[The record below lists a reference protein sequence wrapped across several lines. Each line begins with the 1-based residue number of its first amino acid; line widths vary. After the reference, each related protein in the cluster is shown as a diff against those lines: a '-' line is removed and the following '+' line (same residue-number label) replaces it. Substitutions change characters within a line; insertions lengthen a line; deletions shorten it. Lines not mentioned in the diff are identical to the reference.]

1 MGEVHTVRASGQ
13 LRPSARNIDSC
24 RAPRRTAGWC
34 SARGTLQPGIRAARF
49 RRTAGS
55 HAWLW
60 LSAPA
65 RPGMRN
71 RMSDGGS
78 GMKAQ
83 QVEMFV
89 RAMATPADTTGL
101 QELADS
107 GKIRPETLVALV
119 GKTEG
124 TGAHDDW
131 GRVWADVV
139 LRDWTGRFLGI
150 PAGDV
155 AKQVIF
161 VLSGGCPGVITP
173 HIAAVT
179 REWVEVPDKAASASD
194 DKRLVV
200 GRAGSDPMPPEEV
213 GRMGQIRKVA
223 EATRAAMADAGLTD
237 PKDVHLV
244 MVKVPGLTTASIK
257 DAESRGK
264 TVVSHD
270 LTFGPEG
277 AGVYANDAAALGV
290 AMALGEV
297 PESSLSD
304 DVVRRDWDLYSEVA
318 MTSSGGEKRHGEVV
332 VFGNSTTSQSMLRIG
347 HAVTKDFI
355 DAEGVRN
362 ALRSAGL
369 QCNGLPAE
377 SDLSRLVHVFAKSVI
392 PGSDQIRGQRITLL
406 DDVDAY
412 QIGKALGGMLVA
424 SVTGRTTNYVSGGER
439 NSHQGPPGG
448 NIVAAVVRTE
458 ATP

>member
-1 MGEVHTVRASGQ
+1 
-13 LRPSARNIDSC
+13 
-24 RAPRRTAGWC
+24 
-34 SARGTLQPGIRAARF
+34 
-49 RRTAGS
+49 
-55 HAWLW
+55 
-60 LSAPA
+60 
-65 RPGMRN
+65 
-71 RMSDGGS
+71 
-78 GMKAQ
+78 MKAQ
-83 QVEMFV
+83 KVAMFV
-89 RAMATPADTTGL
+89 VPMAGPSDTSGL
-101 QELADS
+101 QALADA
-107 GKIRPETLVALV
+107 GKIKPDTLVAIA

-124 TGAHDDW
+124 TGQHDDW
-131 GRVWADVV
+131 GRVWADVS
-139 LRDWTGRFLGI
+139 LRQWTSKFLEI
-150 PAGDV
+150 PVDDV

-173 HIAAVT
+173 HIAVVT
-179 REWVEVPDKAASASD
+179 REWVEVPENGGE
-194 DKRLVV
+194 KRLVV

-223 EATRAAMADAGLTD
+223 EATHRAMADAGLTD
-237 PKDVHLV
+237 PRDVHLV

-297 PESSLSD
+297 KESALSD
-304 DVVRRDWDLYSEVA
+304 GVVRRDWSLYSEVA
-318 MTSSGGEKRHGEVV
+318 MTSSGGEKRHGEVL
-332 VFGNSTTSQSMLRIG
+332 VFGNSSGSQSSLVIG

-369 QCNGLPAE
+369 RFTGGLPDEA
-377 SDLSRLVHVFAKSVI
+377 DLSRLVHVFAKSVI

-448 NIVAAVVRTE
+448 NIIAAVVRTD
-458 ATP
+458 

>member
-1 MGEVHTVRASGQ
+1 
-13 LRPSARNIDSC
+13 
-24 RAPRRTAGWC
+24 
-34 SARGTLQPGIRAARF
+34 
-49 RRTAGS
+49 
-55 HAWLW
+55 
-60 LSAPA
+60 
-65 RPGMRN
+65 
-71 RMSDGGS
+71 
-78 GMKAQ
+78 MKAQ
-83 QVEMFV
+83 RVEMFV
-89 RAMATPADTTGL
+89 CSMASPSDTSGL
-101 QELADS
+101 QELAGS
-107 GKIRPETLVALV
+107 GKIKPETLVALV

-124 TGAHDDW
+124 TGQHDDW
-131 GRVWADVV
+131 GRVWADVA
-139 LRDWTGRFLGI
+139 LREWTAKFLGI
-150 PAGDV
+150 QVADV
-155 AKQVIF
+155 AQRVMF

-173 HIAAVT
+173 HIVAIT
-179 REWVEVPDKAASASD
+179 RELIEVPDKSGKAGEEKA
-194 DKRLVV
+194 LVV
-200 GRAGSDPMPPEEV
+200 GRAGSDAIAPEEV

-223 EATRAAMADAGLTD
+223 EATKQAMKDAGLTD
-237 PKDVHLV
+237 PKDIHLV

-257 DAESRGK
+257 NAESRGK
-264 TVVSHD
+264 SVVSHD

-290 AMALGEV
+290 ALALGEV
-297 PESSLSD
+297 PESKLSD
-304 DVVRRDWDLYSEVA
+304 EVVRRDWDLYSEVA

-332 VFGNSTTSQSMLRIG
+332 LFGNSTHSRSSLRIG

-362 ALRSAGL
+362 ALRTAGITFTG
-369 QCNGLPAE
+369 GLPDE

-412 QIGKALGGMLVA
+412 QIGKALGGMLIA

-458 ATP
+458 T

>member
-1 MGEVHTVRASGQ
+1 VKVQR
-13 LRPSARNIDSC
+13 
-24 RAPRRTAGWC
+24 
-34 SARGTLQPGIRAARF
+34 
-49 RRTAGS
+49 
-55 HAWLW
+55 
-60 LSAPA
+60 
-65 RPGMRN
+65 
-71 RMSDGGS
+71 
-78 GMKAQ
+78 
-83 QVEMFV
+83 VEMFV
-89 RAMATPADTTGL
+89 CPSATPADTSGL
-101 QELADS
+101 QQLADA
-107 GKIRPETLVALV
+107 GKLKPDTLVALV

-124 TGAHDDW
+124 TGFHDDW
-131 GRVWADVV
+131 GRVWADVA
-139 LRDWTGRFLGI
+139 LRDWTARFLGI
-150 PAGDV
+150 PVDEV
-155 AKQVIF
+155 AKRVIF

-179 REWVEVPDKAASASD
+179 REWVDVPDGASD
-194 DKRLVV
+194 GEKRLVV
-200 GRAGSDPMPPEEV
+200 GRSGSDAIAPEEV
-213 GRMGQIRKVA
+213 GRMAMIRKVA
-223 EATRAAMADAGLTD
+223 EATHRAMADAGLTD

-304 DVVRRDWDLYSEVA
+304 DVVRRNWDLYSEVA

-332 VFGNSTTSQSMLRIG
+332 VFGNSTASRSPLVIG

-355 DAEGVRN
+355 DAQGVRN
-362 ALRSAGL
+362 ALRSAGVRFKD
-369 QCNGLPAE
+369 GLPDEA
-377 SDLSRLVHVFAKSVI
+377 DLHRLVHVFAKSVI
-392 PGSDQIRGQRITLL
+392 PGSDQIRGRRITLL
-406 DDVDAY
+406 DDADAY

-458 ATP
+458 G

>member
-1 MGEVHTVRASGQ
+1 MK
-13 LRPSARNIDSC
+13 
-24 RAPRRTAGWC
+24 
-34 SARGTLQPGIRAARF
+34 LQR
-49 RRTAGS
+49 
-55 HAWLW
+55 
-60 LSAPA
+60 
-65 RPGMRN
+65 
-71 RMSDGGS
+71 
-78 GMKAQ
+78 
-83 QVEMFV
+83 VELFV
-89 RAMATPADTTGL
+89 CPMATPADTSGL
-101 QELADS
+101 QSLADS
-107 GKIRPETLVALV
+107 GKIKPDTLVALV

-139 LRDWTGRFLGI
+139 LREWTGRFLGI
-150 PAGDV
+150 PPSEV

-179 REWVEVPDKAASASD
+179 REWVDVPDAAGDANAE
-194 DKRLVV
+194 KRLVV

-223 EATRAAMADAGLTD
+223 EATRAAIADAGLTD

-244 MVKVPGLTTASIK
+244 MVKVPGLTVSSIR

-304 DVVRRDWDLYSEVA
+304 DVVRRDWSLYSEVA

-332 VFGNSTTSQSMLRIG
+332 VFGNSINSRSALRIG
-347 HAVTKDFI
+347 HAVTRDFI

-369 QCNGLPAE
+369 PFSNGLPDEKA
-377 SDLSRLVHVFAKSVI
+377 LPRLVHVFAKSVI

-406 DDVDAY
+406 DDADAY

-448 NIVAAVVRTE
+448 NIVAAVVRADE
-458 ATP
+458 

>member
-1 MGEVHTVRASGQ
+1 
-13 LRPSARNIDSC
+13 
-24 RAPRRTAGWC
+24 
-34 SARGTLQPGIRAARF
+34 
-49 RRTAGS
+49 
-55 HAWLW
+55 
-60 LSAPA
+60 
-65 RPGMRN
+65 
-71 RMSDGGS
+71 
-78 GMKAQ
+78 
-83 QVEMFV
+83 MFV
-89 RAMATPADTTGL
+89 CPMATPSDTSGL
-101 QELADS
+101 QKLADS
-107 GKIRPETLVALV
+107 GKIKPDTLVALA

-124 TGAHDDW
+124 TGQHDDW
-131 GRVWADVV
+131 GRVWADVA
-139 LRDWTGRFLGI
+139 LREWTAKFAGI
-150 PAGDV
+150 PVADV

-173 HIAAVT
+173 HIAVVT
-179 REWVEVPDKAASASD
+179 REWVEVPDGVSSATGE
-194 DKRLVV
+194 KRLVV
-200 GRAGSDPMPPEEV
+200 GRAGSEPMPPEEV

-223 EATRAAMADAGLTD
+223 EATHRAMADAGLTD
-237 PKDVHLV
+237 SKDVHLV
-244 MVKVPGLTTASIK
+244 MVKVPGLTTASVK

-270 LTFGPEG
+270 LTFGAEG

-297 PESSLSD
+297 PESKLSD
-304 DVVRRDWDLYSEVA
+304 SVVRRDWSLFSEVA
-318 MTSSGGEKRHGEVV
+318 MTSSGGEKRHGEVL
-332 VFGNSTTSQSMLRIG
+332 VFGNSSHSRSPLRIG

-369 QCNGLPAE
+369 QFNGGLPDE
-377 SDLSRLVHVFAKSVI
+377 KDLSRLVHVFAKSVI
-392 PGSDQIRGQRITLL
+392 PGSDQVRGQRITLL

-448 NIVAAVVRTE
+448 NIIAAVVRAE
-458 ATP
+458 PAA

>member
-1 MGEVHTVRASGQ
+1 
-13 LRPSARNIDSC
+13 
-24 RAPRRTAGWC
+24 
-34 SARGTLQPGIRAARF
+34 
-49 RRTAGS
+49 
-55 HAWLW
+55 
-60 LSAPA
+60 
-65 RPGMRN
+65 
-71 RMSDGGS
+71 
-78 GMKAQ
+78 MKAQ
-83 QVEMFV
+83 RVELFV
-89 RAMATPADTTGL
+89 CPMATPADTTGL
-101 QELADS
+101 QKLADE
-107 GKIRPETLVALV
+107 GKIKPDTLVALV

-139 LRDWTGRFLGI
+139 LREWTGRFLGI
-150 PAGDV
+150 PASEV
-155 AKQVIF
+155 ANQVIF

-173 HIAAVT
+173 HIVAVSRDWVDGPDEHGAAG
-179 REWVEVPDKAASASD
+179 RE
-194 DKRLVV
+194 KRLVV

-223 EATRAAMADAGLTD
+223 DATHRAMADAGLTD

-244 MVKVPGLTTASIK
+244 MVKVPGLTTSSIK

-304 DVVRRDWDLYSEVA
+304 GVVRRNWDLYSEVA
-318 MTSSGGEKRHGEVV
+318 MTSSGGEKRHGEVL
-332 VFGNSTTSQSMLRIG
+332 VFGNSSASQSSLVIG

-355 DAEGVRN
+355 DADGVRS

-369 QCNGLPAE
+369 
-377 SDLSRLVHVFAKSVI
+377 H
-392 PGSDQIRGQRITLL
+392 
-406 DDVDAY
+406 
-412 QIGKALGGMLVA
+412 
-424 SVTGRTTNYVSGGER
+424 
-439 NSHQGPPGG
+439 
-448 NIVAAVVRTE
+448 
-458 ATP
+458 

>member
-1 MGEVHTVRASGQ
+1 
-13 LRPSARNIDSC
+13 
-24 RAPRRTAGWC
+24 
-34 SARGTLQPGIRAARF
+34 
-49 RRTAGS
+49 
-55 HAWLW
+55 
-60 LSAPA
+60 
-65 RPGMRN
+65 
-71 RMSDGGS
+71 
-78 GMKAQ
+78 MKAQ
-83 QVEMFV
+83 RVDMFV
-89 RAMATPADTTGL
+89 CPSATPADTSRL
-101 QELADS
+101 QALADS
-107 GKIRPETLVALV
+107 GHIKPETLVALV

-124 TGAHDDW
+124 TGFHDDW
-131 GRVWADVV
+131 GRVWADVA
-139 LRDWTGRFLGI
+139 LRDWTARFLRI
-150 PAGDV
+150 PVDEV
-155 AKQVIF
+155 AKHVIF

-179 REWVEVPDKAASASD
+179 REWVEVPEQGWPGE
-194 DKRLVV
+194 KRLVV
-200 GRAGSDPMPPEEV
+200 GRAGSEAIAPEEV
-213 GRMGQIRKVA
+213 GRMGMIRKVA
-223 EATRAAMADAGLTD
+223 EATRRAMSDAGLTD

-297 PESSLSD
+297 PEFSLSD
-304 DVVRRDWDLYSEVA
+304 DVVRRNWDLYSEVA

-332 VFGNSTTSQSMLRIG
+332 VFGNSSASASSLVIG
-347 HAVTKDFI
+347 HAVTDDFI

-369 QCNGLPAE
+369 RFKDGLPDEA
-377 SDLSRLVHVFAKSVI
+377 DLGRLVHVFAKSVI
-392 PGSDQIRGQRITLL
+392 PGSDQVRGQRITLL
-406 DDVDAY
+406 DDADAY

-448 NIVAAVVRTE
+448 NIVAAVVR
-458 ATP
+458 AD

>member
-1 MGEVHTVRASGQ
+1 
-13 LRPSARNIDSC
+13 
-24 RAPRRTAGWC
+24 
-34 SARGTLQPGIRAARF
+34 
-49 RRTAGS
+49 
-55 HAWLW
+55 
-60 LSAPA
+60 
-65 RPGMRN
+65 
-71 RMSDGGS
+71 
-78 GMKAQ
+78 MKAQ
-83 QVEMFV
+83 RVELLV
-89 RAMATPADTTGL
+89 CPMATPADTEGL
-101 QELADS
+101 QELVDT
-107 GKIRPETLVALV
+107 GKIKPETLVALV

-131 GRVWADVV
+131 GRVWADVA
-139 LRDWTGRFLGI
+139 LREWTGRFLGI
-150 PAGDV
+150 SPNEV

-179 REWVEVPDKAASASD
+179 REWVEVPDDAAGEH
-194 DKRLVV
+194 KRLVV

-223 EATRAAMADAGLTD
+223 EATHHAMADAGLTG
-237 PKDVHLV
+237 PEDVHLV

-277 AGVYANDAAALGV
+277 AGAYANDAAALGV

-297 PESSLSD
+297 PESALSD
-304 DVVRRDWDLYSEVA
+304 EVVRANWDLYSEVA

-332 VFGNSTTSQSMLRIG
+332 VFGNSNTSRSPLRIG
-347 HAVTKDFI
+347 HAVTRDFI

-369 QCNGLPAE
+369 RFSNGLPAE

-406 DDVDAY
+406 DDADAY

-424 SVTGRTTNYVSGGER
+424 SVTGRTTNYVSGGEGD
-439 NSHQGPPGG
+439 SPPRTAGG
-448 NIVAAVVRTE
+448 NIVAALVR
-458 ATP
+458 AGDAL

>member
-1 MGEVHTVRASGQ
+1 
-13 LRPSARNIDSC
+13 
-24 RAPRRTAGWC
+24 
-34 SARGTLQPGIRAARF
+34 
-49 RRTAGS
+49 
-55 HAWLW
+55 
-60 LSAPA
+60 
-65 RPGMRN
+65 
-71 RMSDGGS
+71 
-78 GMKAQ
+78 MKAQ
-83 QVEMFV
+83 RVEMFV
-89 RAMATPADTTGL
+89 CPMATPSDTSGL
-101 QELADS
+101 QNLADS
-107 GKIRPETLVALV
+107 GKIRPDTLVALA

-124 TGAHDDW
+124 TGQHDDW

-139 LRDWTGRFLGI
+139 LRDWTSRFLGI
-150 PAGDV
+150 PV
-155 AKQVIF
+155 AEVARQVIF

-173 HIAAVT
+173 HIAVVT
-179 REWVEVPDKAASASD
+179 REWIEVPDGQPNGRTE
-194 DKRLVV
+194 KRLVV
-200 GRAGSDPMPPEEV
+200 GRAGSEAMAPEEV
-213 GRMGQIRKVA
+213 GRMGQIQKVA
-223 EATRAAMADAGLTD
+223 EATSRAMADAGLTD

-297 PESSLSD
+297 PEAALSD
-304 DVVRRDWDLYSEVA
+304 AVVRRNWELYSSVA

-332 VFGNSTTSQSMLRIG
+332 LFGNSSTSQSSLRIG

-355 DAEGVRN
+355 DAEGVRD

-369 QCNGLPAE
+369 QFEALPAE
-377 SDLSRLVHVFAKSVI
+377 TDLSRLVHVFAKSVI
-392 PGSDQIRGQRITLL
+392 PGTDQVRGQRITLL

-448 NIVAAVVRTE
+448 NIVAAVVKVDG
-458 ATP
+458 

>member
-1 MGEVHTVRASGQ
+1 
-13 LRPSARNIDSC
+13 L
-24 RAPRRTAGWC
+24 
-34 SARGTLQPGIRAARF
+34 
-49 RRTAGS
+49 
-55 HAWLW
+55 
-60 LSAPA
+60 
-65 RPGMRN
+65 
-71 RMSDGGS
+71 
-78 GMKAQ
+78 KAQ
-83 QVEMFV
+83 RVEMFV
-89 RAMATPADTTGL
+89 CPSATPADTTGL
-101 QELADS
+101 QALADA
-107 GKIRPETLVALV
+107 GKIKPDTLVALV

-131 GRVWADVV
+131 GRVWADVA
-139 LRDWTGRFLGI
+139 LRQWTAGFLGI
-150 PAGDV
+150 PVDDV
-155 AKQVIF
+155 AKHVIF

-179 REWVEVPDKAASASD
+179 REWVEIPEARAGA

-200 GRAGSDPMPPEEV
+200 GRAGSEAMPPEEV

-223 EATRAAMADAGLTD
+223 EATHKAMADAGLKD

-277 AGVYANDAAALGV
+277 AGAYANDAAALGV
-290 AMALGEV
+290 ALALGEV

-304 DVVRRDWDLYSEVA
+304 AVVRRDWDLYSEVA

-332 VFGNSTTSQSMLRIG
+332 VFGNSTASQSPLRIG
-347 HAVTKDFI
+347 HAVTRDFI
-355 DAEGVRN
+355 DAQGVRD
-362 ALRSAGL
+362 ALRVAGIRFKE
-369 QCNGLPAE
+369 GLPDEA
-377 SDLSRLVHVFAKSVI
+377 DLPRLVHVFAKSVI
-392 PGSDQIRGQRITLL
+392 PGSDQVRGQRITLL
-406 DDVDAY
+406 DDADAY

-448 NIVAAVVRTE
+448 NIVAAVVR
-458 ATP
+458 AD

>member
-1 MGEVHTVRASGQ
+1 
-13 LRPSARNIDSC
+13 
-24 RAPRRTAGWC
+24 
-34 SARGTLQPGIRAARF
+34 
-49 RRTAGS
+49 
-55 HAWLW
+55 
-60 LSAPA
+60 
-65 RPGMRN
+65 
-71 RMSDGGS
+71 
-78 GMKAQ
+78 MKAQ
-83 QVEMFV
+83 RVELFV
-89 RAMATPADTTGL
+89 CPMATPADTTGL
-101 QELADS
+101 QKLADE
-107 GKIRPETLVALV
+107 GKIKPDTLVALV

-124 TGAHDDW
+124 TGFHDDW

-139 LRDWTGRFLGI
+139 LREWTGRFLGI

-179 REWVEVPDKAASASD
+179 REWVEVRDPDIKD
-194 DKRLVV
+194 IKKDGEKRLVV
-200 GRAGSDPMPPEEV
+200 GRAGSEPMPPEEV

-223 EATRAAMADAGLTD
+223 EATHRAMADAGLTD

-304 DVVRRDWDLYSEVA
+304 GIVRRNWDLYSEVA

-332 VFGNSTTSQSMLRIG
+332 VFGNSTASRSALRIG

-355 DAEGVRN
+355 DADGVRN
-362 ALRSAGL
+362 ALRAAGL
-369 QCNGLPAE
+369 SFNGLPSE

-406 DDVDAY
+406 DDADAY

-448 NIVAAVVRTE
+448 NIVAAVVRVD
-458 ATP
+458 AQN

>member
-1 MGEVHTVRASGQ
+1 
-13 LRPSARNIDSC
+13 
-24 RAPRRTAGWC
+24 
-34 SARGTLQPGIRAARF
+34 
-49 RRTAGS
+49 
-55 HAWLW
+55 
-60 LSAPA
+60 
-65 RPGMRN
+65 
-71 RMSDGGS
+71 
-78 GMKAQ
+78 MKAQ
-83 QVEMFV
+83 RVEMFV
-89 RAMATPADTTGL
+89 CPMATPADTTGL
-101 QELADS
+101 EGLADS
-107 GKIRPETLVALV
+107 GKIKPDTLVALV

-139 LRDWTGRFLGI
+139 MREWTGKFLGV
-150 PAGDV
+150 PASEV
-155 AKQVIF
+155 AKHVIF

-179 REWVEVPDKAASASD
+179 REWVEVSD
-194 DKRLVV
+194 DGIAEKEKQDKRLVV

-223 EATRAAMADAGLTD
+223 ESTRRAMADAGLTD
-237 PKDVHLV
+237 PADVHLV
-244 MVKVPGLTTASIK
+244 MVKVPGLTTSSIK

-277 AGVYANDAAALGV
+277 AGAYANDAAALGV

-297 PESSLSD
+297 PESALSD
-304 DVVRRDWDLYSEVA
+304 EVVRRDWNLYSEVA

-332 VFGNSTTSQSMLRIG
+332 VFGNSVNSQSRLQIG
-347 HAVTKDFI
+347 HAITRDFI

-369 QCNGLPAE
+369 RFSNGLPVE

-406 DDVDAY
+406 DDADAY

-448 NIVAAVVRTE
+448 NIVAAVVRTDG
-458 ATP
+458 

>member
-1 MGEVHTVRASGQ
+1 V
-13 LRPSARNIDSC
+13 
-24 RAPRRTAGWC
+24 
-34 SARGTLQPGIRAARF
+34 
-49 RRTAGS
+49 
-55 HAWLW
+55 
-60 LSAPA
+60 
-65 RPGMRN
+65 
-71 RMSDGGS
+71 
-78 GMKAQ
+78 KAQ
-83 QVEMFV
+83 RVEIHV
-89 RAMATPADTTGL
+89 CASATPADTSGL
-101 QELADS
+101 QALADA
-107 GKIRPETLVALV
+107 GKIKPDTLVALV

-131 GRVWADVV
+131 GRVWADAA
-139 LRDWTGRFLGI
+139 LREWTARFLGV
-150 PAGDV
+150 PVEEV
-155 AKQVIF
+155 AKHVIF

-179 REWVEVPDKAASASD
+179 REWVESPERKSD

-200 GRAGSDPMPPEEV
+200 GRAGSDAIPPEEV
-213 GRMGQIRKVA
+213 GRMGMIRKVA
-223 EATRAAMADAGLTD
+223 AATHEAMKDAGLTD

-277 AGVYANDAAALGV
+277 AGVYANDGAALGV

-297 PESSLSD
+297 PESKLSD
-304 DVVRRDWDLYSEVA
+304 EVVRRDWDLFSEVA

-332 VFGNSTTSQSMLRIG
+332 VFGNSAASVSPLRIG
-347 HAVTKDFI
+347 HAVTRDFI
-355 DAEGVRN
+355 DAEGVRS

-369 QCNGLPAE
+369 RFNDGLPDE
-377 SDLSRLVHVFAKSVI
+377 QDLDRLVHVFAKSVI
-392 PGSDQIRGQRITLL
+392 PGSDQVRGRRITLL
-406 DDVDAY
+406 DDVHAY
-412 QIGKALGGMLVA
+412 EIGKALGGMLVA

-448 NIVAAVVRTE
+448 NIVAAVVRSE
-458 ATP
+458 

>member
-1 MGEVHTVRASGQ
+1 MKV
-13 LRPSARNIDSC
+13 
-24 RAPRRTAGWC
+24 
-34 SARGTLQPGIRAARF
+34 
-49 RRTAGS
+49 
-55 HAWLW
+55 
-60 LSAPA
+60 
-65 RPGMRN
+65 
-71 RMSDGGS
+71 
-78 GMKAQ
+78 MKAQ
-83 QVEMFV
+83 KVEMFV
-89 RAMATPADTTGL
+89 CPMAAPSDTSGL
-101 QELADS
+101 QKLADA
-107 GKIRPETLVALV
+107 GKIKPDTLVAIA

-124 TGAHDDW
+124 TGQHDDW
-131 GRVWADVV
+131 GRVWADVA
-139 LRDWTGRFLGI
+139 LREWTSKFVGI
-150 PAGDV
+150 PLEDV

-173 HIAAVT
+173 HIAVVT
-179 REWVEVPDKAASASD
+179 REWVEAPDSDSKD

-200 GRAGSDPMPPEEV
+200 GRAGSEPMPPEEV

-223 EATRAAMADAGLTD
+223 EATDRAMADAGLTD
-237 PKDVHLV
+237 PRDVHLV

-297 PESSLSD
+297 KESALSD
-304 DVVRRDWDLYSEVA
+304 GVVRRDWSLYSEVA
-318 MTSSGGEKRHGEVV
+318 MTSSGGEKRHGEVL
-332 VFGNSTTSQSMLRIG
+332 VFGNSTTSRSSLRIG

-362 ALRSAGL
+362 ALRTAGL
-369 QCNGLPAE
+369 SFDALPAE
-377 SDLSRLVHVFAKSVI
+377 ADLSRLVHVFAKSVI

-448 NIVAAVVRTE
+448 NIVAAVVRTDG
-458 ATP
+458 

>member
-1 MGEVHTVRASGQ
+1 
-13 LRPSARNIDSC
+13 
-24 RAPRRTAGWC
+24 
-34 SARGTLQPGIRAARF
+34 
-49 RRTAGS
+49 
-55 HAWLW
+55 
-60 LSAPA
+60 
-65 RPGMRN
+65 
-71 RMSDGGS
+71 
-78 GMKAQ
+78 MKAQ
-83 QVEMFV
+83 RVEMFV
-89 RAMATPADTTGL
+89 CPSATPADTSEL
-101 QELADS
+101 QKLADS
-107 GKIRPETLVALV
+107 GKLKPDTLVALV

-131 GRVWADVV
+131 GRVWADVA
-139 LRDWTGRFLGI
+139 LRDWTARFLGV
-150 PAGDV
+150 PVDEV
-155 AKQVIF
+155 AKHVIF

-179 REWVEVPDKAASASD
+179 REWVDVPDQPRGE
-194 DKRLVV
+194 KRLVV
-200 GRAGSDPMPPEEV
+200 GRAGSDAIAPEEV

-223 EATRAAMADAGLTD
+223 EATRHAMADAGLTD

-244 MVKVPGLTTASIK
+244 MVKVPGLTTGSIR
-257 DAESRGK
+257 DAELRGK

-297 PESSLSD
+297 PASKLSD
-304 DVVRRDWDLYSEVA
+304 EVVRRDWDLYSEVA

-332 VFGNSTTSQSMLRIG
+332 VFGNSTTSRSHLTIG

-362 ALRSAGL
+362 ALRAAGL
-369 QCNGLPAE
+369 RFKDGLPDE

-392 PGSDQIRGQRITLL
+392 PGSDQVRGQRITLL
-406 DDVDAY
+406 DDADAY

-448 NIVAAVVRTE
+448 NIVAAVVRDS
-458 ATP
+458 APLTPDGRN

>member
-1 MGEVHTVRASGQ
+1 
-13 LRPSARNIDSC
+13 
-24 RAPRRTAGWC
+24 
-34 SARGTLQPGIRAARF
+34 
-49 RRTAGS
+49 
-55 HAWLW
+55 
-60 LSAPA
+60 
-65 RPGMRN
+65 
-71 RMSDGGS
+71 
-78 GMKAQ
+78 MKAQ
-83 QVEMFV
+83 KVEMFV
-89 RAMATPADTTGL
+89 VPMAAPSDTSGLQQLADT
-101 QELADS
+101 
-107 GKIRPETLVALV
+107 GKIKPDTLVAIA

-124 TGAHDDW
+124 TGQHDDW
-131 GRVWADVV
+131 GRVWADVA
-139 LRDWTGRFLGI
+139 LRQWTSRFLGI
-150 PAGDV
+150 SIDDV

-173 HIAAVT
+173 HIAVVT
-179 REWVEVPDKAASASD
+179 REWVEVADSD
-194 DKRLVV
+194 SQTDKRLVV
-200 GRAGSDPMPPEEV
+200 GRAGSEPMAPEEV

-223 EATRAAMADAGLTD
+223 EATHRAMADAGLTD
-237 PKDVHLV
+237 PRDVHLV
-244 MVKVPGLTTASIK
+244 MVKVPGLTTSSIK

-297 PESSLSD
+297 KESALSD
-304 DVVRRDWDLYSEVA
+304 GVVRRDWSLYSEVA
-318 MTSSGGEKRHGEVV
+318 MTSSGGEKRHGEVL
-332 VFGNSTTSQSMLRIG
+332 VFGNSTASRSSLVIG

-355 DAEGVRN
+355 DAEGVKN

-369 QCNGLPAE
+369 HFDGGLPDE
-377 SDLSRLVHVFAKSVI
+377 TDLSRLVHVFAKSVI
-392 PGSDQIRGQRITLL
+392 PGSDQIRGHRITLL

-448 NIVAAVVRTE
+448 NIIAAVVRTDG
-458 ATP
+458 

>member
-1 MGEVHTVRASGQ
+1 
-13 LRPSARNIDSC
+13 
-24 RAPRRTAGWC
+24 
-34 SARGTLQPGIRAARF
+34 
-49 RRTAGS
+49 
-55 HAWLW
+55 
-60 LSAPA
+60 
-65 RPGMRN
+65 
-71 RMSDGGS
+71 
-78 GMKAQ
+78 MKAQ
-83 QVEMFV
+83 RVEMFV
-89 RAMATPADTTGL
+89 CPSASPADTTGL
-101 QELADS
+101 QKLADA
-107 GKIRPETLVALV
+107 GKIKPDTLVALV

-131 GRVWADVV
+131 GRVWADVA
-139 LRDWTGRFLGI
+139 LREWTAKFLGL
-150 PAGDV
+150 PVDEV
-155 AKQVIF
+155 AKHVIF

-179 REWVEVPDKAASASD
+179 REWVEVRDRHEGD
-194 DKRLVV
+194 EKRLVV
-200 GRAGSDPMPPEEV
+200 GRAGSDAITPEEV
-213 GRMGQIRKVA
+213 GRMGMIRKVA
-223 EATRAAMADAGLTD
+223 AATHKAMSDAGLSD

-277 AGVYANDAAALGV
+277 AGAYANDAAALGV
-290 AMALGEV
+290 AMALGEI

-304 DVVRRDWDLYSEVA
+304 AVVRRKWELYSEVA

-332 VFGNSTTSQSMLRIG
+332 VFGNSNMSQSPLRIG
-347 HAVTKDFI
+347 HAVTRDFI

-369 QCNGLPAE
+369 RFKDALPDEA
-377 SDLSRLVHVFAKSVI
+377 DLPRLVHVFAKSVI
-392 PGSDQIRGQRITLL
+392 PGSDQVRGQRITLL
-406 DDVDAY
+406 DDADAY

-458 ATP
+458 S